1 MVVDTRGDGI
11 RMGRGRGG
19 HSTRAIIQSHGRHTA
34 TPSAASATNRHY
46 AGARE
51 RQDKGETRIQ
61 DDGED
66 NSRQGTNPTRIPRQ
80 RQRNSSAR
88 TKGGEEAKER
98 HNATRH
104 IPQRKRHRSA
114 RGARSKHQWV
124 WEQTPHIRNR
134 PCSPAQ
140 QAKRADTRQRSRT
153 DAQPQTTRDSASK
166 PARRTKTGSNLQ
178 VA

>member
-11 RMGRGRGG
+11 RMEEGGEG
-19 HSTRAIIQSHGRHTA
+19 HSTRAIIKSHGRYTT
-34 TPSAASATNRHY
+34 TPCAASANRHC
-46 AGARE
+46 AEAR
-51 RQDKGETRIQ
+51 DKGETRIQ

-88 TKGGEEAKER
+88 RKRAQEAKER

-114 RGARSKHQWV
+114 RGARSKHQRV

-134 PCSPAQ
+134 PCPPAQ

-153 DAQPQTTRDSASK
+153 DAQPRTTRRPASK
-166 PARRTKTGSNLQ
+166 PARRTMTGSNLQ